1 MNCEQ
6 FQENLPDTI
15 DSGGTKEE
23 ENHLRSCPECA
34 SVVQD
39 LKYIATQAKLLL
51 PMHDPSPRV
60 WQNIQA
66 SLRNEGL
73 ISEGR
78 TPLITHSQRMIV
90 EKTSGQILAQTKSWT
105 PLGWAFGLIAIL
117 VMGIVL
123 VNYQPATGPQEEAVQ
138 NDAAPAAL
146 QGSDQE
152 LLGQVSQHQPEM
164 RAAYEDSLKSVNAYI
179 VDAKKSVEDNPEDS
193 AAQQQLMDAY
203 DQKAMVYEMAT
214 ARALQ

>member
-1 MNCEQ
+1 MNCQQ
-6 FQENLPDTI
+6 FQENLPHTI
-15 DSGGTKEE
+15 DSGGSVEE
-23 ENHLRSCPECA
+23 EAHLRSCPECA

-39 LKYIATQAKLLL
+39 LKYIANQARLLL

-60 WQNIQA
+60 WQNIQS

-78 TPLITHSQRMIV
+78 TPLISQ
-90 EKTSGQILAQTKSWT
+90 KTINQKTLGEISLPSQTKNWT
-105 PLGWAFGLIAIL
+105 PLGWALGLVAIL
-117 VMGIVL
+117 LLGIVL
-123 VNYQPATGPQEEAVQ
+123 VNYRPVPAAQDVVQ
-138 NDAAPAAL
+138 NTAGPAQFKGA
-146 QGSDQE
+146 DQE

-179 VDAKKSVEDNPEDS
+179 VDAKKTVEDNPEDA

-203 DQKAMVYEMAT
+203 DQKAMLYEMAT

>member
-6 FQENLPDTI
+6 FQENLPHTI
-15 DSGGTKEE
+15 DSGGSKEE
-23 ENHLRSCPECA
+23 EAHLSSCPECA

-39 LKYIATQAKLLL
+39 LKYIANQAKLLL

-60 WQNIQA
+60 WQNIQS

-90 EKTSGQILAQTKSWT
+90 EKTSGQILSQTKSWT
-105 PLGWAFGLIAIL
+105 PLGWALGLIAIL
-117 VMGIVL
+117 VLGIVL
-123 VNYQPATGPQEEAVQ
+123 VNYRPASDTQEVVQ
-138 NDAAPAAL
+138 NTAEPSQLKGA
-146 QGSDQE
+146 DQE

-179 VDAKKSVEDNPEDS
+179 VDAKKSVDDNPEDA
-193 AAQQQLMDAY
+193 AAQQHLMDAY
-203 DQKAMVYEMAT
+203 DQKAMLYEMAT
-214 ARALQ
+214 TRALQ